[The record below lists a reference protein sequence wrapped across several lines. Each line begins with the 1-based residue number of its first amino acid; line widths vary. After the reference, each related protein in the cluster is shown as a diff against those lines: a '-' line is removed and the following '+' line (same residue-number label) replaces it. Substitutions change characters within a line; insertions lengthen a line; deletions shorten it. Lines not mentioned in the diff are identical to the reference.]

1 MVAEKRTERLPAKVY
16 LTRTEHER
24 LSYLARV
31 SGYSRSGYL
40 RKLLQGAAP
49 PAIPPVEFY
58 EFTNEINRIGVNIN
72 QLAKV
77 ANMSGH
83 IMEDDF
89 LKCYGELRG
98 ILSEIKEIYLQHR
111 GLKHGDN
118 EDMGDQK

>member
-1 MVAEKRTERLPAKVY
+1 M
-16 LTRTEHER
+16 
-24 LSYLARV
+24 
-31 SGYSRSGYL
+31 
-40 RKLLQGAAP
+40 RKLLAGAAP

-58 EFTNEINRIGVNIN
+58 QFTNEINRIGVNIN

-89 LKCYGELRG
+89 LKCYGELRD

-111 GLKHGDN
+111 GLKHGDDK
-118 EDMGDQK
+118 DMGC